1 MAGKHETIADELTED
16 ILSLRCRAGERL
28 PSERDLAARFE
39 TNRGAVREAMK
50 RLEQLGLVSI
60 QPGGTRVNPI
70 QQASLDV
77 VGHLM
82 ARGKLPDEQLVDQT
96 LTVISSLVAIA
107 AEGAVKNGSPEDI
120 ESLRALIQPLTK
132 PGLDAQAHEAARF
145 NLMQAIMATSGNLIC
160 QLIARSLLEQF
171 VPNMEPLRRYAV
183 QLLDLGAYT
192 VYAKQLDTALAARDI
207 PAVKATFE
215 AFSQLNRT
223 HVMQAFELA
232 QSMPAG
238 SNNRPMNDLSNGS
251 AEDADTKV
259 AAS

>member
-1 MAGKHETIADELTED
+1 MGRVSRTHQLAAQLRDE
-16 ILSLRCRAGERL
+16 ILRGRYRTGERL
-28 PSERDLAARFE
+28 PSERDLALRFGVH
-39 TNRGAVREAMK
+39 RGAVREALK
-50 RLEQLGLVSI
+50 KLEQLGVVSI
-60 QPGGTRVNPI
+60 QPGGARVNPI

-82 ARGKLPDEQLVDQT
+82 ARGELPDKHLVDQT
-96 LTVISSLVAIA
+96 LRVISSLVAIA
-107 AEGAVKNGSPEDI
+107 AEGAVKNGSAEDI
-120 ESLRALIQPLTK
+120 ASLRALIQPLTTA
-132 PGLDAQAHEAARF
+132 GLDAQAHEAARF

-171 VPNMEPLRRYAV
+171 VPNMEPLRIYAV
-183 QLLDLGAYT
+183 QLLDLDAYT
-192 VYAKQLDTALAARDI
+192 AYAKQLDTALAARDI

-238 SNNRPMNDLSNGS
+238 SIHRPMNGS
-251 AEDADTKV
+251 AQNTDTKV